1 MNAGTTLVLGATGKT
16 GRRVMERLVAKGVA
30 VRAGSRSAQPAF
42 DWENR
47 STWATALKG
56 IDKVYVSYYPD
67 LAAPGATDAIRA
79 FTELAVKSGVRR
91 LVLLSGRGEAEAQ
104 AAEEIVRHSGV
115 EWTLLRASWFN
126 QNFSENFLQDAVCSG
141 EVALPAGNVGEP
153 FIDANDIADAAVA
166 ALTEDRHVG
175 QLYEI
180 TGPRLLTF
188 AEAVAEIARATG
200 RSIKYTQL
208 TSEQYAAALKDVS
221 VPPEF
226 VSFLGYLFDEVLDG
240 RNAFVTDGIQR
251 ILGRPARDFSDYA
264 REAAA
269 MGVWAATRS

>member
-1 MNAGTTLVLGATGKT
+1 MKTGTTLVLGSTGKT
-16 GRRVMERLVAKGVA
+16 GRRIMERLVAKGVRA
-30 VRAGSRSAQPAF
+30 RAGSRSAQPPF

-47 STWATALKG
+47 STWTGALGG
-56 IDKVYVSYYPD
+56 IDAVYISYYPD

-79 FTELAVKSGVRR
+79 FSELAVKSGVRR

-104 AAEEIVRHSGV
+104 AAEAIVRNSGA

-126 QNFSENFLQDAVCSG
+126 QNFSENFLLDAVLSG
-141 EVALPAGNVGEP
+141 ELALPAGNVGEP
-153 FIDANDIADAAVA
+153 FIDTNDIADAAVA

-175 QLYEI
+175 QLYEM

-188 AEAVAEIARATG
+188 AEATAEIARAAG
-200 RSIKYTQL
+200 RPIRYTQIS
-208 TSEQYAAALKDVS
+208 SEQYAVALRDVS

-240 RNAFVTDGIQR
+240 RNAFVADGVQR
-251 ILGRPARDFSDYA
+251 VLGRPARDFADYA
-264 REAAA
+264 RETAAT
-269 MGVWAATRS
+269 GVWTASRS

>member
-1 MNAGTTLVLGATGKT
+1 MKTGTTLVLGSTGKT
-16 GRRVMERLVAKGVA
+16 GRRIMERLVAKGVR
-30 VRAGSRSAQPAF
+30 VRAGSRSAQPPF

-47 STWATALKG
+47 STWAGALGG
-56 IDKVYVSYYPD
+56 IDAVYISYYPD

-79 FTELAVKSGVRR
+79 FSELAVKSGVRR

-104 AAEEIVRHSGV
+104 AAEAIVRNSGA

-126 QNFSENFLQDAVCSG
+126 QNFSENFLLDAVLSG
-141 EVALPAGNVGEP
+141 ELALPAGNVGEP
-153 FIDANDIADAAVA
+153 FIDTNDIADAAVA

-175 QLYEI
+175 QLYEM

-188 AEAVAEIARATG
+188 AEATAEIARAAG
-200 RSIKYTQL
+200 RPIRYTQIS
-208 TSEQYAAALKDVS
+208 SEQYAVALRDVS

-240 RNAFVTDGIQR
+240 RNAFVADGVQR
-251 ILGRPARDFSDYA
+251 VLGRPARDFADYA
-264 REAAA
+264 RETAAT
-269 MGVWAATRS
+269 GVWTASRS

>member
-1 MNAGTTLVLGATGKT
+1 MNTETTLVLGATGKT
-16 GRRVMERLVAKGVA
+16 GRRIMERLVAKGVQ
-30 VRAGSRSAQPAF
+30 VRAGSRSAQPSF

-47 STWATALKG
+47 ATWGPALRG
-56 IDKVYVSYYPD
+56 VDKVYVSYYPD

-79 FTELAVKSGVRR
+79 FSELAVKSGVRR

-104 AAEEIVRHSGV
+104 ASEEIVRNSGI

-126 QNFSENFLQDAVCSG
+126 QNFSENFLIDAVLSG

-153 FIDANDIADAAVA
+153 FIDTNDIADAAVA
-166 ALTEDRHVG
+166 ALTEDRHIG

-188 AEAVAEIARATG
+188 AEAIGEIARATG
-200 RSIKYTQL
+200 RPIRYRQI

-221 VPPEF
+221 VPPELA
-226 VSFLGYLFDEVLDG
+226 SFLGYLFDEVLDG
-240 RNAFVTDGIQR
+240 RNASVTDGIQR
-251 ILGRPARDFSDYA
+251 VLGRAPRDFSDYA
-264 REAAA
+264 RET
-269 MGVWAATRS
+269 AATGAWTPRKS